1 MRWGFYKSGG
11 SSGRNKNPCI
21 YLCHKKHKVIIS
33 DTNAERNKYYKGRK
47 RGEKYLSQLYDFAGL
62 LAEHHFSLEVIII
75 MNNRIRK
82 CPECGSKNIVTDS
95 KHAELYCANCGMVIA
110 ENLADLGPEWRAYD
124 AEQASK
130 RVRTGPPM
138 SYRIHDKGL
147 STPMPKLATR
157 TRSLQWTSMD
167 SSEKTLA
174 FALVEI
180 DRMACALKLPNYIKD
195 ATSVLYRK
203 AAKHKLAKGR
213 SIEELVSAMLYI
225 TCRQCGV
232 PRTLKEIAEVSRMLL
247 GKIRRAYLFLLRKLE
262 IKLAP
267 AKPERCIPRFCPEL
281 GLSDAVRERAIEI
294 IKESGGTVAAKG
306 WAPAGT
312 AAAAIYLA
320 LSLSG
325 EVGYQEEKE
334 IAKVAGTTPITL
346 RNRYKELEKWIK
358 INMDVLFP
366 SPYQEKGER
375 FMMAII

>member
-1 MRWGFYKSGG
+1 
-11 SSGRNKNPCI
+11 
-21 YLCHKKHKVIIS
+21 
-33 DTNAERNKYYKGRK
+33 
-47 RGEKYLSQLYDFAGL
+47 
-62 LAEHHFSLEVIII
+62 LEVIII
-75 MNNRIRK
+75 MANKIRIRK
-82 CPECGSKNIVTDS
+82 CPECGSKSIVTDS
-95 KHAELYCANCGMVIA
+95 KHAELYCSDCGMVIA
-110 ENLADLGPEWRAYD
+110 ENLVDLGPEWRAYD

-147 STPMPKLATR
+147 STPMPKLVMR

-180 DRMACALKLPNYIKD
+180 DRMACALKLPNYIKE

-203 AAKHKLAKGR
+203 AAKHNLIKGR

-232 PRTLKEIAEVSRMLL
+232 PRTLKEITEVSRMPLR
-247 GKIRRAYLFLLRKLE
+247 KIRRAYLFLLRKLE

-267 AKPERCIPRFCPEL
+267 TDPARYIPRFCSEL
-281 GLSDAVRERAIEI
+281 GLSDVIRERAIEI
-294 IKESGGTVAAKG
+294 IKGSKETVAAKG

-320 LSLSG
+320 LTLSG
-325 EVGYQEEKE
+325 EEGGYQEEKE

-346 RNRYKELEKWIK
+346 RNRYNELEKGIK
-358 INMDVLFP
+358 LNMDVLFP
-366 SPYQEKGER
+366 YPYQEEGKC